1 MRLKTMRIEALALP
15 LVTLIAL
22 AACSS
27 GSQRAAADS
36 WSPRW
41 QETERLFIDGDID
54 GTLQQVEVLLNAGDS
69 HAVRAAAW
77 KMLILAGKSRGYFE
91 LSEAY
96 ETGAQENRAEVSAF
110 RRAASTYRSRARLA
124 SLALAQMAKETDR
137 HFGHVDTIP
146 LDFPIPPSSTSPS
159 PVVASV
165 EVGRL
170 AHQTQLTAAEEYS
183 VRRAIVLTVCE
194 AGKATSDRK
203 DPDPSEGLAAHSP
216 AIPKPRLLAVVGRV
230 LYEQADLFAESRLN
244 DPDKYALL
252 LDLSE
257 RLLETS
263 LLYQQQQK
271 AGLEL
276 WQAELRNRRSLP

>member
-1 MRLKTMRIEALALP
+1 MATEA
-15 LVTLIAL
+15 
-22 AACSS
+22 
-27 GSQRAAADS
+27 
-36 WSPRW
+36 
-41 QETERLFIDGDID
+41 
-54 GTLQQVEVLLNAGDS
+54 
-69 HAVRAAAW
+69 
-77 KMLILAGKSRGYFE
+77 
-91 LSEAY
+91 
-96 ETGAQENRAEVSAF
+96 
-110 RRAASTYRSRARLA
+110 
-124 SLALAQMAKETDR
+124 DR

-146 LDFPIPPSSTSPS
+146 LDFPMPPGSTSPS
-159 PVVASV
+159 SVVASV
-165 EVGRL
+165 KVGRL
-170 AHQTQLTAAEEYS
+170 THQTQLTAAEAYS

-203 DPDPSEGLAAHSP
+203 DPDAGECLAAHSP

-263 LLYQQQQK
+263 LLYQQRQK

-276 WQAELRNRRSLP
+276 WQAELQNRRSLP

>member
-1 MRLKTMRIEALALP
+1 MRPKTMRIEAWALP

-27 GSQRAAADS
+27 ESPRSTADS

-41 QETERLFIDGDID
+41 QETERLFTKGDID
-54 GTLQQVEVLLNAGDS
+54 GTLRQVEVLLNAGDS

-124 SLALAQMAKETDR
+124 SLALAQMAAETDR

-146 LDFPIPPSSTSPS
+146 LDFPMPPGSTSPS

-165 EVGRL
+165 KVGRL
-170 AHQTQLTAAEEYS
+170 THQDQLTAAEEYS
-183 VRRAIVLTVCE
+183 IRRAIVLTVCE
-194 AGKATSDRK
+194 AGKATLNRTDSG
-203 DPDPSEGLAAHSP
+203 EGLAPHSP

-257 RLLETS
+257 RLLETN

-276 WQAELRNRRSLP
+276 WQAELNNRRSLP